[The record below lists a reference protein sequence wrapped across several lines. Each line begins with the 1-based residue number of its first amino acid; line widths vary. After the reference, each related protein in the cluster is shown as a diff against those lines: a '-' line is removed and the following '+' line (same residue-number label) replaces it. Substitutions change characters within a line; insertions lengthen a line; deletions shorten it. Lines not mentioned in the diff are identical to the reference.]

1 MGEEQELRE
10 QKWNRTWWGGGGKK
24 LHGAGEES
32 AGEIV
37 GSKLEE
43 EGGSRAGLA
52 SAFNTLPS
60 ALVKPTSLLS
70 SLYPLFQASF
80 PLAPPPL
87 LQL

>member
-1 MGEEQELRE
+1 MEQNL
-10 QKWNRTWWGGGGKK
+10 GGGWQ
-24 LHGAGEES
+24 
-32 AGEIV
+32 EIAW
-37 GSKLEE
+37 GWRKECGGDSRLKTRR
-43 EGGSRAGLA
+43 GRGSRAGSA

-70 SLYPLFQASF
+70 SLYPPFQASS